1 MEQSSKALSETLK
14 NQSRLLFQILGVCLI
29 ALAVLMALSLL
40 SHAPEDP
47 PNSTRPNELAQNL
60 VGWLGAHVSYY
71 LLFGVGYG
79 AYALIVVVL
88 VWGWNRLRMSSVRSL
103 VTHSI
108 ILFSLMVIYCG
119 ATGVIFWERPTTAWK
134 LGGGLGF
141 MLSSSLLV
149 PYLGI
154 VGSYIC
160 LSTLFVV
167 LLMAATDIP
176 FNRIPEWTF
185 SKKRAEKSD
194 NNGTLT
200 EVAGVEDIDQAEN
213 SDHAEATDQK
223 KNTTEEE
230 IVADPILDE
239 WEKDELAEI
248 PRPEIA
254 ADIDEEDID
263 ELLEKHAI
271 KKETVADPIPDVAQ
285 VEEKEDELAEV
296 PKSEIAADI
305 DEEDLDEL
313 LEKHVQKKETVA
325 DPMPDVAQVE
335 QKEDE
340 LAEVEFDIA
349 DETPEPEPE
358 LVSSKPEKKKKIA
371 HKRSSTYLLPNLKL
385 LEDPPPG
392 DGKIDRETL
401 FKGAQVL
408 EQSLSNFNVE
418 GKVAQVNPGP
428 VITTYE
434 VVPPPGVKVSKIVGL
449 SDDLALVMKAQSIRI
464 QAPIPGKAAVGIE
477 VPNPEPYTVFLKEIL
492 ESRAFEQSDSKL
504 MLALGKTSSGD
515 PYCADLTKMPHLLIA
530 GATGAG
536 KSGCINALISSIL
549 FRCTPEEVRFIMIDP
564 KMLELSIYNDI
575 PHLLAPVV
583 TDPKMASGAL
593 KWAVSE
599 MENRYRTMA
608 QFTARN
614 ITDFNAKMA
623 RLRQEAP
630 TEADREEIP
639 DALPYIVVVIDE
651 LADLMM
657 TAPKDIENSLARL
670 AQMARAVGI
679 HLIIATQRP
688 SVNVITGTIK
698 ANFPTRIAFR
708 VASKVDSRTII
719 DANGGEKLLGRGDML
734 FLPPGLPEPIRL
746 HGAWIDTEE
755 TEELVAWV
763 RDQGVELDGVEFEGE
778 NSDLSVADNERD
790 ARFDEALRLVVIHQ
804 QGSASLLQRRMK
816 VGYSRAARL
825 VDELEAAGIV
835 GPSNGSSKGREVLV
849 DEDYLEELEALEV

>member
-1 MEQSSKALSETLK
+1 MEQSSKALPETQKDPLT
-14 NQSRLLFQILGVCLI
+14 LPFQILGVCLI
-29 ALAVLMALSLL
+29 ALALLMALSLL
-40 SHAPEDP
+40 SHSPEDP

-60 VGWLGAHVSYY
+60 VGWLGAHVSYH

-79 AYALIVVVL
+79 AYALIVLVF

-108 ILFSLMVIYCG
+108 ILFSLVVIYCS
-119 ATGVIFWERPTTAWK
+119 ATGVLFWERPTMAWK

-141 MLSSSLLV
+141 MLSSFLLV
-149 PYLGI
+149 PYLGT
-154 VGSYIC
+154 VGSYIS
-160 LSTLFVV
+160 LATLFVV
-167 LLMAATDIP
+167 VLMVTTDIP
-176 FNRIPEWTF
+176 FNRSPRRSF
-185 SKKRAEKSD
+185 FRKRAEKSD
-194 NNGTLT
+194 NNGTST
-200 EVAGVEDIDQAEN
+200 EVEDI
-213 SDHAEATDQK
+213 DQK

-230 IVADPILDE
+230 IITDPILDIAQVN
-239 WEKDELAEI
+239 WKKDELTAVPE
-248 PRPEIA
+248 PEIA
-254 ADIDEEDID
+254 DDIDEEDID
-263 ELLEKHAI
+263 ELLEKHTT
-271 KKETVADPIPDVAQ
+271 KKETIADPISDMAQ
-285 VEEKEDELAEV
+285 VDRKEDELAEV
-296 PKSEIAADI
+296 PKSETA
-305 DEEDLDEL
+305 EDAVN
-313 LEKHVQKKETVA
+313 KSKK
-325 DPMPDVAQVE
+325 DVARVDTE
-335 QKEDE
+335 EDE
-340 LAEVEFDIA
+340 LSEVEFEIV
-349 DETPEPEPE
+349 DETPEPEP
-358 LVSSKPEKKKKIA
+358 VPSKPKKKIVR
-371 HKRSSTYLLPNLKL
+371 KRSSTYLLPNLKL

-392 DGKIDRETL
+392 DGIIDRETL

-408 EQSLSNFNVE
+408 EQSLSNFGVQ
-418 GKVAQVNPGP
+418 GKVVQVNPGP

-434 VVPPPGVKVSKIVGL
+434 VAPPPGVKVSKIVGL
-449 SDDLALVMKAQSIRI
+449 ADDLALVMKAQSIRI

-504 MLALGKTSSGD
+504 MLGFGKTASGD
-515 PYCADLTKMPHLLIA
+515 PYCADLAKMPHLLIA

-549 FRCTPEEVRFIMIDP
+549 FRCTPEEVRFIMVDP

-583 TDPKMASGAL
+583 VDPKMASGAL

-630 TEADREEIP
+630 TEEDRAEIP

-657 TAPKDIENSLARL
+657 TAPSDIENSLARL

-734 FLPPGLPEPIRL
+734 FLPPGQPEPIRL

-755 TEELVAWV
+755 TEQLVAWV
-763 RDQGVELDGVEFEGE
+763 RDQGVELDSVEFEGE
-778 NSDLSVADNERD
+778 NSDLSVAENEHD

-835 GPSNGSSKGREVLV
+835 GPPNGSSKGREVLV
-849 DEDYLEELEALEV
+849 DENYLEELEELDV

>member
-1 MEQSSKALSETLK
+1 MEQSSKALPETQKDQLT
-14 NQSRLLFQILGVCLI
+14 LPFQILGVCLI
-29 ALAVLMALSLL
+29 ALALLMALSLL
-40 SHAPEDP
+40 SHSPEDP

-60 VGWLGAHVSYY
+60 VGWLGAHVSYH

-79 AYALIVVVL
+79 AYALIVLVF
-88 VWGWNRLRMSSVRSL
+88 VWGWNRIRMSSVRSL

-108 ILFSLMVIYCG
+108 ILLSLIVIYCS
-119 ATGVIFWERPTTAWK
+119 ATGVLFWERPTMAWK

-141 MLSSSLLV
+141 MLSSFLLV
-149 PYLGI
+149 PYLGT
-154 VGSYIC
+154 VGSYIS
-160 LSTLFVV
+160 LATLFVV
-167 LLMAATDIP
+167 VLMVTTDIP
-176 FNRIPEWTF
+176 FNRSPKRSF
-185 SKKRAEKSD
+185 FKKRAEKSD
-194 NNGTLT
+194 NNGTST
-200 EVAGVEDIDQAEN
+200 EVEDIDQ
-213 SDHAEATDQK
+213 K
-223 KNTTEEE
+223 KNITEEE
-230 IVADPILDE
+230 IITDPILDIAQVN
-239 WEKDELAEI
+239 WKKDELTAVPE
-248 PRPEIA
+248 PEIA
-254 ADIDEEDID
+254 DDIDEEDID
-263 ELLEKHAI
+263 ELLEKHTT
-271 KKETVADPIPDVAQ
+271 KKETIADPIPDMAR
-285 VEEKEDELAEV
+285 VETEEDELTEV
-296 PKSEIAADI
+296 PKSETA
-305 DEEDLDEL
+305 EDAVD
-313 LEKHVQKKETVA
+313 KSKK
-325 DPMPDVAQVE
+325 DVAPVE
-335 QKEDE
+335 TEEDE
-340 LAEVEFDIA
+340 LSEVEFEIV
-349 DETPEPEPE
+349 DETPEPEP
-358 LVSSKPEKKKKIA
+358 VPSKPKKKIVP
-371 HKRSSTYLLPNLKL
+371 KRSSTYLLPNLKL
-385 LEDPPPG
+385 LENPPPG
-392 DGKIDRETL
+392 DGIIDRKTL

-408 EQSLSNFNVE
+408 EQSLSNFGVQ
-418 GKVAQVNPGP
+418 GKVVQVNPGP

-434 VVPPPGVKVSKIVGL
+434 VAPPPGVKVSKIVGL
-449 SDDLALVMKAQSIRI
+449 ADDLALVMKAQSIRI

-504 MLALGKTSSGD
+504 MLGFGKTASGD
-515 PYCADLTKMPHLLIA
+515 PYCADLAKMPHLLIA

-549 FRCTPEEVRFIMIDP
+549 FRCTPEEVRFIMVDP

-575 PHLLAPVV
+575 PHLLSPVV
-583 TDPKMASGAL
+583 VDPKMASGAL

-614 ITDFNAKMA
+614 IIDFNAKMA

-630 TEADREEIP
+630 TEEDRDEIP

-657 TAPKDIENSLARL
+657 TAPSDIENSLARL

-734 FLPPGLPEPIRL
+734 FLPPGQPEPIRL

-755 TEELVAWV
+755 TEQLVAWV
-763 RDQGVELDGVEFEGE
+763 RDQGVELDSVEFEGE
-778 NSDLSVADNERD
+778 NSDLSVAENERD

-835 GPSNGSSKGREVLV
+835 GPPNGSSKGREVLV
-849 DEDYLEELEALEV
+849 DEDYLEELEELDV

>member
-1 MEQSSKALSETLK
+1 MEQSSKALPETEKDQLA
-14 NQSRLLFQILGVCLI
+14 LPFQILGVCLI
-29 ALAVLMALSLL
+29 AIALLMVLSLL

-60 VGWLGAHVSYY
+60 VGWLGAHVSYH
-71 LLFGVGYG
+71 LLFSVGYG
-79 AYALIVVVL
+79 AYVLIVMVFVG
-88 VWGWNRLRMSSVRSL
+88 GWNRIRMSSVRSL
-103 VTHSI
+103 VMYSV

-119 ATGVIFWERPTTAWK
+119 ATGVLFWERSTMAWK
-134 LGGGLGF
+134 LGGWLGF
-141 MLSSSLLV
+141 MLSSYFLV
-149 PYLGI
+149 PYLGT
-154 VGSYIC
+154 VGSYIS
-160 LSTLFVV
+160 LATLFVV
-167 LLMAATDIP
+167 LLMVTTDIP
-176 FNRIPEWTF
+176 LNRIPKWAF
-185 SKKRAEKSD
+185 FKKRAEKSD
-194 NNGTLT
+194 NNKTSL
-200 EVAGVEDIDQAEN
+200 EVARVEEIDQVEDINQVEDIDQ
-213 SDHAEATDQK
+213 K
-223 KNTTEEE
+223 KNIAKEE
-230 IVADPILDE
+230 IVDDLILDVAQVD
-239 WEKDELAEI
+239 WEKDKLAEVS
-248 PRPEIA
+248 RPEIA
-254 ADIDEEDID
+254 EDTDER
-263 ELLEKHAI
+263 LEKHA
-271 KKETVADPIPDVAQ
+271 KKKVPVADSILDVAQVDWKEDGLVEVPKSEAAEDADGESEKYRKEEIVDNPIPDVARG
-285 VEEKEDELAEV
+285 EREEDELFEERF
-296 PKSEIAADI
+296 PEII
-305 DEEDLDEL
+305 
-313 LEKHVQKKETVA
+313 
-325 DPMPDVAQVE
+325 
-335 QKEDE
+335 
-340 LAEVEFDIA
+340 

-358 LVSSKPEKKKKIA
+358 PVPPKQKKKIKPA
-371 HKRSSTYLLPNLKL
+371 RSSTYLLPNLKL
-385 LEDPPPG
+385 LEEPPPG
-392 DGKIDRETL
+392 DGIIDRETL
-401 FKGAQVL
+401 FNGARVL
-408 EQSLSNFNVE
+408 EQSLSSFSVQ
-418 GKVAQVNPGP
+418 GKVVQVNPGP

-434 VVPPPGVKVSKIVGL
+434 VAPPPGVKVSKIVGL
-449 SDDLALVMKAQSIRI
+449 ADDLALVMKAQSIRI

-477 VPNPEPYTVFLKEIL
+477 VPNIEPYTVFLKEIL

-504 MLALGKTSSGD
+504 MLGLGKTASGA
-515 PYCADLTKMPHLLIA
+515 PYCTDLAKMPHLLIA

-549 FRCTPEEVRFIMIDP
+549 FRCTPEEVRFIMVDP

-583 TDPKMASGAL
+583 VDPKMASGAL

-614 ITDFNAKMA
+614 ITDFNAKMV
-623 RLRQEAP
+623 RLRREAS
-630 TEADREEIP
+630 TEEDRDEIP

-657 TAPKDIENSLARL
+657 TAPSDIENSLARL

-708 VASKVDSRTII
+708 VATKVDSRTII

-734 FLPPGLPEPIRL
+734 FLPPGYPEPIRL

-755 TEELVAWV
+755 TEQLVAWI
-763 RDQGVELDGVEFEGE
+763 RDQNIELDSVEFESE
-778 NSDLSVADNERD
+778 NSDLSVANSGRD

-825 VDELEAAGIV
+825 VDQLEAAGIV

-849 DEDYLEELEALEV
+849 GEDYLEELEALDI

>member
-1 MEQSSKALSETLK
+1 MEQSSKALPETQKDQLT
-14 NQSRLLFQILGVCLI
+14 LPFQILGVCLI
-29 ALAVLMALSLL
+29 ALALLMALSLL
-40 SHAPEDP
+40 SHSPEDP

-60 VGWLGAHVSYY
+60 VGWLGAHVSYH

-79 AYALIVVVL
+79 AYALIVLVF

-108 ILFSLMVIYCG
+108 ILFSLVVIYCS
-119 ATGVIFWERPTTAWK
+119 ATGVLFWERPTMAWK

-141 MLSSSLLV
+141 MLSSFLLV
-149 PYLGI
+149 PYLGT
-154 VGSYIC
+154 VGSYIS
-160 LSTLFVV
+160 LATLFVV
-167 LLMAATDIP
+167 VLMVTTDIP
-176 FNRIPEWTF
+176 FNRSPRRSF
-185 SKKRAEKSD
+185 FRKRAEKSD
-194 NNGTLT
+194 NNGTST
-200 EVAGVEDIDQAEN
+200 EVEDI
-213 SDHAEATDQK
+213 DQK

-230 IVADPILDE
+230 IITDPILDIAQVN
-239 WEKDELAEI
+239 WKKDELTAVPE
-248 PRPEIA
+248 PEIA
-254 ADIDEEDID
+254 DDIDEEDID
-263 ELLEKHAI
+263 ELLEKHTT
-271 KKETVADPIPDVAQ
+271 KKETIADPISDMAQ
-285 VEEKEDELAEV
+285 VDRKEDELAEV
-296 PKSEIAADI
+296 PKSETA
-305 DEEDLDEL
+305 EDAVDKS
-313 LEKHVQKKETVA
+313 EK
-325 DPMPDVAQVE
+325 DVARVDTE
-335 QKEDE
+335 EDE
-340 LAEVEFDIA
+340 LSEVEFEIV

-358 LVSSKPEKKKKIA
+358 PVPSKPKKKIVR
-371 HKRSSTYLLPNLKL
+371 KRSSTYLLPNLKL

-392 DGKIDRETL
+392 DGIIDRETL

-408 EQSLSNFNVE
+408 EQSLSNFGVQ
-418 GKVAQVNPGP
+418 GKVVQVNPGP

-434 VVPPPGVKVSKIVGL
+434 VAPPPGVKVSKIVGL
-449 SDDLALVMKAQSIRI
+449 ADDLALVMKAQSIRI

-504 MLALGKTSSGD
+504 MLGFGKTASGD
-515 PYCADLTKMPHLLIA
+515 PYCADLAKMPHLLIA

-549 FRCTPEEVRFIMIDP
+549 FRCTPEEVRFIMVDP

-583 TDPKMASGAL
+583 VDPKMASGAL

-630 TEADREEIP
+630 TEEDRDEIP

-657 TAPKDIENSLARL
+657 TAPSDIENSLARL

-734 FLPPGLPEPIRL
+734 FLPPGQPEPIRL

-755 TEELVAWV
+755 TEQLVAWV
-763 RDQGVELDGVEFEGE
+763 RDQGVELDSVEFEGE
-778 NSDLSVADNERD
+778 NSDLSVAENERD

-835 GPSNGSSKGREVLV
+835 GPPNGSSKGREVLV
-849 DEDYLEELEALEV
+849 DENYLEELEELDV

>member
-1 MEQSSKALSETLK
+1 MEQSSKALSETPKDQL
-14 NQSRLLFQILGVCLI
+14 RLPFQILGICLI
-29 ALAVLMALSLL
+29 ALALLMALSLL

-60 VGWLGAHVSYY
+60 VGWLGAHVSYH
-71 LLFGVGYG
+71 LLFSVGYG
-79 AYALIVVVL
+79 AYALIVLVV
-88 VWGWNRLRMSSVRSL
+88 VWGWNRLRVSSVRSL
-103 VTHSI
+103 VIHSI
-108 ILFSLMVIYCG
+108 ILFSIMVIYCG
-119 ATGVIFWERPTTAWK
+119 ATGVLFWDRPTMAWK

-154 VGSYIC
+154 VGSYIS
-160 LSTLFVV
+160 LATLFIV
-167 LLMAATDIP
+167 LLMVATDIP

-185 SKKRAEKSD
+185 LKKRAVKSD
-194 NNGTLT
+194 NNGTST
-200 EVAGVEDIDQAEN
+200 EAARVED
-213 SDHAEATDQK
+213 TDQK
-223 KNTTEEE
+223 KNTNEEE
-230 IVADPILDE
+230 IVDDPILDD
-239 WEKDELAEI
+239 WKKAELTEAPES
-248 PRPEIA
+248 EIA
-254 ADIDEEDID
+254 EDIYEEDID
-263 ELLEKHAI
+263 ALLEKRGPD
-271 KKETVADPIPDVAQ
+271 KKPVSDPIPDVARSDR
-285 VEEKEDELAEV
+285 EDEL
-296 PKSEIAADI
+296 P
-305 DEEDLDEL
+305 
-313 LEKHVQKKETVA
+313 
-325 DPMPDVAQVE
+325 
-335 QKEDE
+335 
-340 LAEVEFDIA
+340 EVEFEIVDKPS
-349 DETPEPEPE
+349 EPEPEP
-358 LVSSKPEKKKKIA
+358 VPSKPKKKKKIVR
-371 HKRSSTYLLPNLKL
+371 KRSSTYLLPNLKL
-385 LEDPPPG
+385 LEAPPPG
-392 DGKIDRETL
+392 DGIIDRETL
-401 FKGAQVL
+401 FKGAQAL
-408 EQSLSNFNVE
+408 EQSLSNFGVQ
-418 GKVAQVNPGP
+418 GKVVQVNPGP

-434 VVPPPGVKVSKIVGL
+434 VAPPPGVKVSKIVGL
-449 SDDLALVMKAQSIRI
+449 ADDLALVMKAQSIRI

-492 ESRAFEQSDSKL
+492 ESRIFEQSDSKL
-504 MLALGKTSSGD
+504 MLGLGKTATGES
-515 PYCADLTKMPHLLIA
+515 YCADLAKMPHLLIA
-530 GATGAG
+530 GATGSG

-549 FRCTPEEVRFIMIDP
+549 FRCTPEEVRFIMVDP

-583 TDPKMASGAL
+583 VDPKMASDAL
-593 KWAVSE
+593 KWVVSE

-614 ITDFNAKMA
+614 ITDFNAKMV

-630 TEADREEIP
+630 TEEDRDEIP

-657 TAPKDIENSLARL
+657 TAPSDIENSLARL

-734 FLPPGLPEPIRL
+734 FLPPGQPEPIRL

-755 TEELVAWV
+755 TEQLVAWV
-763 RDQGVELDGVEFEGE
+763 SDQDVELDRVEFEGE
-778 NSDLSVADNERD
+778 NSDLSVVDNERD

-835 GPSNGSSKGREVLV
+835 GPPNGSSKGREVLV
-849 DEDYLEELEALEV
+849 DENYLEELEELDV

>member
-1 MEQSSKALSETLK
+1 MEQSSKALPETQKDQLT
-14 NQSRLLFQILGVCLI
+14 LPFQILGVCLI
-29 ALAVLMALSLL
+29 ALALLMALSLL
-40 SHAPEDP
+40 SHSPEDP

-60 VGWLGAHVSYY
+60 VGWLGAHVSYH

-79 AYALIVVVL
+79 AYALIVLVF

-108 ILFSLMVIYCG
+108 ILFSLVVIYCS
-119 ATGVIFWERPTTAWK
+119 ATGVLFWERPTMAWK

-141 MLSSSLLV
+141 MLSSFLLV
-149 PYLGI
+149 PYLGT
-154 VGSYIC
+154 VGSYIS
-160 LSTLFVV
+160 LATLFVV
-167 LLMAATDIP
+167 VLMVTTDIP
-176 FNRIPEWTF
+176 FNRSPRRSF
-185 SKKRAEKSD
+185 FRKRAEKSD
-194 NNGTLT
+194 NNGTST
-200 EVAGVEDIDQAEN
+200 EVEDI
-213 SDHAEATDQK
+213 DQK

-230 IVADPILDE
+230 IITDPILDIAQVN
-239 WEKDELAEI
+239 WKKDELTAVPE
-248 PRPEIA
+248 PEIA
-254 ADIDEEDID
+254 DDIDEEDID
-263 ELLEKHAI
+263 ELLEKHTT
-271 KKETVADPIPDVAQ
+271 KKEPIADPIPDMAQ
-285 VEEKEDELAEV
+285 VDWKEDQLAEV
-296 PKSEIAADI
+296 PKSETA
-305 DEEDLDEL
+305 EDAVDKS
-313 LEKHVQKKETVA
+313 EKDVSRVET
-325 DPMPDVAQVE
+325 E
-335 QKEDE
+335 EDE
-340 LAEVEFDIA
+340 LSEVEFEIVDK
-349 DETPEPEPE
+349 TPEPEPE
-358 LVSSKPEKKKKIA
+358 PVPSKPKKKIVR
-371 HKRSSTYLLPNLKL
+371 KRSSTYLLPNLKL

-392 DGKIDRETL
+392 DGIIDRETL

-408 EQSLSNFNVE
+408 EQSLSNFGVQ
-418 GKVAQVNPGP
+418 GKVVQVNPGP

-434 VVPPPGVKVSKIVGL
+434 VAPPPGVKVSKIVGL
-449 SDDLALVMKAQSIRI
+449 ADDLALVMKAQSIRI

-504 MLALGKTSSGD
+504 MLGFGKTASGD
-515 PYCADLTKMPHLLIA
+515 PYCADLAKMPHLLIA

-549 FRCTPEEVRFIMIDP
+549 FRCTPEEVRFIMVDP

-583 TDPKMASGAL
+583 VDPKMASGAL

-630 TEADREEIP
+630 TEEDRGEIP

-657 TAPKDIENSLARL
+657 TAPSDIENSLARL

-734 FLPPGLPEPIRL
+734 FLPPGQPEPIRL

-755 TEELVAWV
+755 TEQLVAWV
-763 RDQGVELDGVEFEGE
+763 RDQGVELDSVEFEGE
-778 NSDLSVADNERD
+778 NSDLSVAENERD

-835 GPSNGSSKGREVLV
+835 GPPNGSSKGREVLV
-849 DEDYLEELEALEV
+849 DENYLEELEELDV

>member
-1 MEQSSKALSETLK
+1 MEQSSKALPETPK
-14 NQSRLLFQILGVCLI
+14 DQPRLPFQILGICLI
-29 ALAVLMALSLL
+29 ALALLMALSLL

-60 VGWLGAHVSYY
+60 VGWLGAHVSYH
-71 LLFGVGYG
+71 LLFSVGYG
-79 AYALIVVVL
+79 AYALIVLVL
-88 VWGWNRLRMSSVRSL
+88 VWGWNRLRMSSVKSF
-103 VTHSI
+103 VMHSA

-119 ATGVIFWERPTTAWK
+119 ATGVLFWERPTMAWK
-134 LGGGLGF
+134 LGGGLGY

-154 VGSYIC
+154 VGSYIS
-160 LSTLFVV
+160 LATLFVV
-167 LLMAATDIP
+167 LLMVATDIP
-176 FNRIPEWTF
+176 FNRISEWTF
-185 SKKRAEKSD
+185 FKKRAEKSD
-194 NNGTLT
+194 NNGTST
-200 EVAGVEDIDQAEN
+200 EVTRDKDIDQVEDIDQIED
-213 SDHAEATDQK
+213 SDQK

-230 IVADPILDE
+230 IVDESILDD
-239 WEKDELAEI
+239 WKKDELVEI
-248 PRPEIA
+248 PKPVIA
-254 ADIDEEDID
+254 DDKEEKDIDER
-263 ELLEKHAI
+263 LEKPTI
-271 KKETVADPIPDVAQ
+271 ADPIPDIAR
-285 VEEKEDELAEV
+285 VERE
-296 PKSEIAADI
+296 
-305 DEEDLDEL
+305 
-313 LEKHVQKKETVA
+313 
-325 DPMPDVAQVE
+325 
-335 QKEDE
+335 EDE
-340 LAEVEFDIA
+340 LAEVEFEIA
-349 DETPEPEPE
+349 DETPEPEP
-358 LVSSKPEKKKKIA
+358 VPSKPKKKKKIKR
-371 HKRSSTYLLPNLKL
+371 KRSSTYVLPDLKL

-392 DGKIDRETL
+392 DGIIDRETL

-408 EQSLSNFNVE
+408 EQSLSNFGVQ
-418 GKVAQVNPGP
+418 GKVVQVNPGP

-434 VVPPPGVKVSKIVGL
+434 VAPPPGVKVSKIVGL
-449 SDDLALVMKAQSIRI
+449 ADDLALVMKAQSIRI

-492 ESRAFEQSDSKL
+492 ESHAFEQSDSKL
-504 MLALGKTSSGD
+504 MLGLGKTSSGD
-515 PYCADLTKMPHLLIA
+515 PYCADLAKMPHLLIA

-549 FRCTPEEVRFIMIDP
+549 FRCSPEEVRFIMVDP

-583 TDPKMASGAL
+583 VDPKMASGAL

-614 ITDFNAKMA
+614 ITDFNAKMV

-630 TEADREEIP
+630 TEEDREEIP

-657 TAPKDIENSLARL
+657 TAPGDIENSLARL

-763 RDQGVELDGVEFEGE
+763 RDQGIELDGVEFEGE

-835 GPSNGSSKGREVLV
+835 GPPNGSSKGREVLV
-849 DEDYLEELEALEV
+849 DEDYLEEIEALEV

>member
-1 MEQSSKALSETLK
+1 MEQSSKALPETQK
-14 NQSRLLFQILGVCLI
+14 DRLALPFQISGVCLI
-29 ALAVLMALSLL
+29 AIALLMALSLL
-40 SHAPEDP
+40 SHSPEDP

-60 VGWLGAHVSYY
+60 VGWLGAHVSYH
-71 LLFGVGYG
+71 LLFSVGYG
-79 AYALIVVVL
+79 AYALIVLVV
-88 VWGWNRLRMSSVRSL
+88 VWGWNHLRMSSIRSL
-103 VTHSI
+103 VMYSV

-119 ATGVIFWERPTTAWK
+119 ATGVLFWERPTMAWK
-134 LGGGLGF
+134 LGGWLGYI
-141 MLSSSLLV
+141 LSSSLLV

-154 VGSYIC
+154 VGSYIS
-160 LSTLFVV
+160 LATLFVV
-167 LLMAATDIP
+167 VLMVATDIP

-185 SKKRAEKSD
+185 FKKR
-194 NNGTLT
+194 
-200 EVAGVEDIDQAEN
+200 I
-213 SDHAEATDQK
+213 DQK
-223 KNTTEEE
+223 KNITEEE
-230 IVADPILDE
+230 TVDAPILDD
-239 WEKDELAEI
+239 WKKDELAEA
-248 PRPEIA
+248 PKPDIA
-254 ADIDEEDID
+254 EDID
-263 ELLEKHAI
+263 ELLEKHT
-271 KKETVADPIPDVAQ
+271 KETVADPISDMAQ
-285 VEEKEDELAEV
+285 VDSEENQLVEV
-296 PKSEIAADI
+296 PKSEIAD
-305 DEEDLDEL
+305 DDSENH
-313 LEKHVQKKETVA
+313 KKKEAVGDA
-325 DPMPDVAQVE
+325 PIPDVARVE
-335 QKEDE
+335 RKETE
-340 LAEVEFDIA
+340 LSEIEFEIVDK
-349 DETPEPEPE
+349 TPEPEP
-358 LVSSKPEKKKKIA
+358 VPSKPKKKIVR
-371 HKRSSTYLLPNLKL
+371 KRSSTYLLPNLKL

-392 DGKIDRETL
+392 DGIIDRETL
-401 FKGAQVL
+401 FKGAQAL
-408 EQSLSNFNVE
+408 EQSLSNFGVQ
-418 GKVAQVNPGP
+418 GKVVQVNPGP

-434 VVPPPGVKVSKIVGL
+434 VAPPPGVKVSKIVGL
-449 SDDLALVMKAQSIRI
+449 ADDLALVMKAQSIRI

-504 MLALGKTSSGD
+504 MLGFGKTASGD
-515 PYCADLTKMPHLLIA
+515 PYCADLAKMPHLLIA

-549 FRCTPEEVRFIMIDP
+549 FRCTPEEVRFIMVDP

-583 TDPKMASGAL
+583 VDPKMASGAL

-630 TEADREEIP
+630 TEEDRDEIP

-657 TAPKDIENSLARL
+657 TAPGDIESSLARL

-734 FLPPGLPEPIRL
+734 FLPPGQPEPIRL

-755 TEELVAWV
+755 TEQLVAWV
-763 RDQGVELDGVEFEGE
+763 RDQDVELDGVEFEGE

-835 GPSNGSSKGREVLV
+835 GPPNGSSKGREVLV
-849 DEDYLEELEALEV
+849 DEDYLEELEELDV

>member
-1 MEQSSKALSETLK
+1 MEQSSKALPETQKDQLA
-14 NQSRLLFQILGVCLI
+14 LPFQILGVCLI
-29 ALAVLMALSLL
+29 AIALLMALSLL
-40 SHAPEDP
+40 SHSPEDP

-60 VGWLGAHVSYY
+60 VGWLGAHVSYH
-71 LLFGVGYG
+71 LLFSVGYG
-79 AYALIVVVL
+79 AYALIVLVV
-88 VWGWNRLRMSSVRSL
+88 VWGWNHLRMSSVRSL
-103 VTHSI
+103 VMYSV

-119 ATGVIFWERPTTAWK
+119 ATGVLFWERPTMAWK
-134 LGGGLGF
+134 LGGWLGF

-149 PYLGI
+149 PYLGT
-154 VGSYIC
+154 VGSYIS
-160 LSTLFVV
+160 LATLFVV
-167 LLMAATDIP
+167 LLMVATDIP

-185 SKKRAEKSD
+185 LKKRAEKSE
-194 NNGTLT
+194 NNGTST
-200 EVAGVEDIDQAEN
+200 EVAGVGTSDQVEDNDQIG
-213 SDHAEATDQK
+213 DIDQK
-223 KNTTEEE
+223 KNTTKEE
-230 IVADPILDE
+230 IIDDSILDD
-239 WEKDELAEI
+239 WKKDELAEA
-248 PRPEIA
+248 PKP
-254 ADIDEEDID
+254 DISEDID
-263 ELLEKHAI
+263 ELLEKHT
-271 KKETVADPIPDVAQ
+271 KKTVADPIPDVAR
-285 VEEKEDELAEV
+285 VER
-296 PKSEIAADI
+296 
-305 DEEDLDEL
+305 
-313 LEKHVQKKETVA
+313 KET
-325 DPMPDVAQVE
+325 
-335 QKEDE
+335 E
-340 LAEVEFDIA
+340 LSEVEFEIV

-358 LVSSKPEKKKKIA
+358 PVPSKPKKKKKIVP
-371 HKRSSTYLLPNLKL
+371 KRSSTYLLPNLKL

-392 DGKIDRETL
+392 DGIIDRKTL
-401 FKGAQVL
+401 FKGAQAL
-408 EQSLSNFNVE
+408 EQSLSNFGVQ
-418 GKVAQVNPGP
+418 GKVVQVNPGP

-434 VVPPPGVKVSKIVGL
+434 VAPPPGVKVSKIVGL
-449 SDDLALVMKAQSIRI
+449 ADDLALVMKAQSIRI

-504 MLALGKTSSGD
+504 MLGLGKTSSGD

-549 FRCTPEEVRFIMIDP
+549 FRCTPEEVRFIMVDP

-583 TDPKMASGAL
+583 VDPKMASGAL

-630 TEADREEIP
+630 TEEDRDEIP

-657 TAPKDIENSLARL
+657 TAPSDIESSLARL

-734 FLPPGLPEPIRL
+734 FLPPGQPEPIRL

-755 TEELVAWV
+755 TEQLVAWV
-763 RDQGVELDGVEFEGE
+763 RDQGVELDSVEFEGE

-835 GPSNGSSKGREVLV
+835 GPPNGSSKGREVLV
-849 DEDYLEELEALEV
+849 DEDYLEELEELDV

>member
-1 MEQSSKALSETLK
+1 MEQSSKALPETQKDPLT
-14 NQSRLLFQILGVCLI
+14 LPFQILGVCLI
-29 ALAVLMALSLL
+29 ALALLMALSLL
-40 SHAPEDP
+40 SHSPEDP

-60 VGWLGAHVSYY
+60 VGWLGAHVSYH

-79 AYALIVVVL
+79 AYALIVLVF

-108 ILFSLMVIYCG
+108 ILFSLVVIYCS
-119 ATGVIFWERPTTAWK
+119 ATGVLFWERPTMAWK

-141 MLSSSLLV
+141 MLSSFLLV
-149 PYLGI
+149 PYLGT
-154 VGSYIC
+154 VGSYIS
-160 LSTLFVV
+160 LATLFVV
-167 LLMAATDIP
+167 VLMVTTDIP
-176 FNRIPEWTF
+176 FNRSPKRSF
-185 SKKRAEKSD
+185 FRKRAEKSD
-194 NNGTLT
+194 NNGILT
-200 EVAGVEDIDQAEN
+200 EVEDI
-213 SDHAEATDQK
+213 DQK

-230 IVADPILDE
+230 IITDPILDIAQVN
-239 WEKDELAEI
+239 WKKGELTAVPE
-248 PRPEIA
+248 PEIA
-254 ADIDEEDID
+254 DDIDEEDID
-263 ELLEKHAI
+263 ELLEKHTT
-271 KKETVADPIPDVAQ
+271 KKETIADPISDMAQ
-285 VEEKEDELAEV
+285 VDRKEDELAEV
-296 PKSEIAADI
+296 PKSETA
-305 DEEDLDEL
+305 EDAVDKS
-313 LEKHVQKKETVA
+313 EK
-325 DPMPDVAQVE
+325 DVARVDTE
-335 QKEDE
+335 EDE
-340 LAEVEFDIA
+340 LSEVEFEIV

-358 LVSSKPEKKKKIA
+358 PVPSKPKKKIVR
-371 HKRSSTYLLPNLKL
+371 KRSSTYLLPNLKL

-392 DGKIDRETL
+392 DGIIDRETL

-408 EQSLSNFNVE
+408 EQSLSNFGVQ
-418 GKVAQVNPGP
+418 GKVVQVNPGP

-434 VVPPPGVKVSKIVGL
+434 VAPPPGVKVSKIVGL
-449 SDDLALVMKAQSIRI
+449 ADDLALVMKAQSIRI

-504 MLALGKTSSGD
+504 MLGFGKTASGD
-515 PYCADLTKMPHLLIA
+515 PYCADLAKMPHLLIA

-549 FRCTPEEVRFIMIDP
+549 FRCTPEEVRFIMVDP

-583 TDPKMASGAL
+583 VDPKMASGAL

-630 TEADREEIP
+630 TEEDRDEIP

-657 TAPKDIENSLARL
+657 TAPSDIENSLARL

-734 FLPPGLPEPIRL
+734 FLPPGQPEPIRL

-755 TEELVAWV
+755 TEQLVAWV
-763 RDQGVELDGVEFEGE
+763 RDQGVELDSVEFEGE
-778 NSDLSVADNERD
+778 NSDLSVVENERD

-835 GPSNGSSKGREVLV
+835 GPPNGSSKGREVLV
-849 DEDYLEELEALEV
+849 DENYLEELEELNV

>member
-1 MEQSSKALSETLK
+1 MEQSSEALPETQKDQLT
-14 NQSRLLFQILGVCLI
+14 LPFQILGVCLI
-29 ALAVLMALSLL
+29 ALAILMALSLL
-40 SHAPEDP
+40 SHSPEDP

-60 VGWLGAHVSYY
+60 VGWLGAHISYH
-71 LLFGVGYG
+71 LLFSVGYG
-79 AYALIVVVL
+79 AYALIVLVV
-88 VWGWNRLRMSSVRSL
+88 VWGWNRLRMSSVRSFMM
-103 VTHSI
+103 HSI

-119 ATGVIFWERPTTAWK
+119 ATGVLFWGRPTMAWK

-149 PYLGI
+149 PYLGTI
-154 VGSYIC
+154 GSYIC
-160 LSTLFVV
+160 LATLFVV
-167 LLMAATDIP
+167 LLMVATDIP

-185 SKKRAEKSD
+185 LKKRAKKSD
-194 NNGTLT
+194 NNGAST
-200 EVAGVEDIDQAEN
+200 EVARVEDIDQIE
-213 SDHAEATDQK
+213 DIDQK
-223 KNTTEEE
+223 KNITEEE
-230 IVADPILDE
+230 IVADSILDVAQVD
-239 WEKDELAEI
+239 WEKGELAEVPGSEI
-248 PRPEIA
+248 PD
-254 ADIDEEDID
+254 DIDEEDID
-263 ELLEKHAI
+263 ELLEKHAR
-271 KKETVADPIPDVAQ
+271 KKETIADPIPDVAR
-285 VEEKEDELAEV
+285 VEPEEDELY
-296 PKSEIAADI
+296 
-305 DEEDLDEL
+305 
-313 LEKHVQKKETVA
+313 
-325 DPMPDVAQVE
+325 
-335 QKEDE
+335 
-340 LAEVEFDIA
+340 EVEFEIV

-358 LVSSKPEKKKKIA
+358 PVPSKPKKKIKR
-371 HKRSSTYLLPNLKL
+371 KRSSTYLLPNLKL

-392 DGKIDRETL
+392 DGVIHRETL

-408 EQSLSNFNVE
+408 EQSLSNFSVE
-418 GKVAQVNPGP
+418 GKVVQVNPGP

-434 VVPPPGVKVSKIVGL
+434 VAPPPGVKVSKIVGL
-449 SDDLALVMKAQSIRI
+449 ADDLALVMKAQSIRI

-477 VPNPEPYTVFLKEIL
+477 VPNLEPYTVYLKEIL
-492 ESRAFEQSDSKL
+492 ESRTFDQSDSKL
-504 MLALGKTSSGD
+504 MLALGKTASGD
-515 PYCADLTKMPHLLIA
+515 PYCADLAKMPHLLIA

-549 FRCTPEEVRFIMIDP
+549 FRCTPEEVRFIMVDP

-583 TDPKMASGAL
+583 VDPKMASGAL

-614 ITDFNAKMA
+614 IIDFNVKMA
-623 RLRQEAP
+623 RLRREAP
-630 TEADREEIP
+630 TEEDRDEIP

-651 LADLMM
+651 LADLML
-657 TAPKDIENSLARL
+657 TAPSDIENSLARL

-708 VASKVDSRTII
+708 VATKVDSRTII

-734 FLPPGLPEPIRL
+734 FLPPGQPEPIRL

-755 TEELVAWV
+755 TEQLVAWV
-763 RDQGVELDGVEFEGE
+763 RDQGVEFEGVEFEGE
-778 NSDLSVADNERD
+778 NSDLPVVDNARD
-790 ARFDEALRLVVIHQ
+790 ARFDEALRWVVIHQ

-835 GPSNGSSKGREVLV
+835 GPPNGSSKGREVLV
-849 DEDYLEELEALEV
+849 GEDYLEELEELDV

>member
-1 MEQSSKALSETLK
+1 MEQSSKALPETPEDQL
-14 NQSRLLFQILGVCLI
+14 RLPFQILGICLI
-29 ALAVLMALSLL
+29 ALALLIALSLL
-40 SHAPEDP
+40 SHSPEDP

-60 VGWLGAHVSYY
+60 VGWLGAHVSYH
-71 LLFGVGYG
+71 LLFSVGYG
-79 AYALIVVVL
+79 AYALIVLVL
-88 VWGWNRLRMSSVRSL
+88 VWGWNRLRMSSVRTF
-103 VTHSI
+103 VMHSI

-119 ATGVIFWERPTTAWK
+119 ATGVLFWERPTMAWK

-154 VGSYIC
+154 VGSYIS
-160 LSTLFVV
+160 LATLFVV
-167 LLMAATDIP
+167 LLMVATDIP

-185 SKKRAEKSD
+185 WKKRAEESD
-194 NNGTLT
+194 NNGTPI
-200 EVAGVEDIDQAEN
+200 EVARDENTEQIEDIE
-213 SDHAEATDQK
+213 QK
-223 KNTTEEE
+223 KNITEEE
-230 IVADPILDE
+230 IVDDPILDD
-239 WEKDELAEI
+239 WKKDELPGESKLD
-248 PRPEIA
+248 IA
-254 ADIDEEDID
+254 ADID
-263 ELLEKHAI
+263 ELLEKHT
-271 KKETVADPIPDVAQ
+271 KETVADPIPDMARD
-285 VEEKEDELAEV
+285 EREKDEL
-296 PKSEIAADI
+296 P
-305 DEEDLDEL
+305 
-313 LEKHVQKKETVA
+313 
-325 DPMPDVAQVE
+325 
-335 QKEDE
+335 
-340 LAEVEFDIA
+340 EVEFEIV

-358 LVSSKPEKKKKIA
+358 PVPSKPKKKKKI
-371 HKRSSTYLLPNLKL
+371 KRKKSSTYLLPNLKL
-385 LEDPPPG
+385 LEAPPPG
-392 DGKIDRETL
+392 DGIIDRETL

-408 EQSLSNFNVE
+408 EQSLSNFGVQ
-418 GKVAQVNPGP
+418 GKVVQVNPGP

-449 SDDLALVMKAQSIRI
+449 ADDLALVMKAQSIRI

-477 VPNPEPYTVFLKEIL
+477 VPNPEPSTVFLKEIL

-504 MLALGKTSSGD
+504 MLGLGKTASGD
-515 PYCADLTKMPHLLIA
+515 PYCTDLAKMPHLLIA

-549 FRCTPEEVRFIMIDP
+549 FRCTPEEVRFIMVDP

-583 TDPKMASGAL
+583 VDPKMASGAL

-630 TEADREEIP
+630 TEKDREEIP
-639 DALPYIVVVIDE
+639 DALHYIVVVIDE

-657 TAPKDIENSLARL
+657 TAAGDIENSLARL

-734 FLPPGLPEPIRL
+734 FLPPGQPEPIRL

-755 TEELVAWV
+755 TEQLVAWV
-763 RDQGVELDGVEFEGE
+763 SDQDVELDRVEFEGE
-778 NSDLSVADNERD
+778 NSDLSVVDNERD

-849 DEDYLEELEALEV
+849 DEDYLEELEELDV

>member
-1 MEQSSKALSETLK
+1 MEQSSKALPETQK
-14 NQSRLLFQILGVCLI
+14 DRLALPFQILGVCLI
-29 ALAVLMALSLL
+29 AIALLMALSLL
-40 SHAPEDP
+40 SHSPEDP

-60 VGWLGAHVSYY
+60 VGWLGAHVSYH
-71 LLFGVGYG
+71 LLFSVGYG
-79 AYALIVVVL
+79 AYALIVLAVVC
-88 VWGWNRLRMSSVRSL
+88 GWNHLRMSSVRSL
-103 VTHSI
+103 VMYSV

-119 ATGVIFWERPTTAWK
+119 ATGVLFWERPTMAWK
-134 LGGGLGF
+134 LGGWLGF

-149 PYLGI
+149 PYLGT
-154 VGSYIC
+154 VGSYIS
-160 LSTLFVV
+160 LITLFVV
-167 LLMAATDIP
+167 LLMVATDIP

-185 SKKRAEKSD
+185 FKKREEKSD
-194 NNGTLT
+194 NNGIPP
-200 EVAGVEDIDQAEN
+200 EVVQVED
-213 SDHAEATDQK
+213 TDQK
-223 KNTTEEE
+223 KNIIEEE
-230 IVADPILDE
+230 IVADPILNNG
-239 WEKDELAEI
+239 EKDELAEV
-248 PRPEIA
+248 PNPEMA
-254 ADIDEEDID
+254 DDIDEENID
-263 ELLEKHAI
+263 ELLEKHT
-271 KKETVADPIPDVAQ
+271 KETVADPVPDVDQVDSEENQLVEAPTSEIADDDSENQEKKEAVGTDPIPDVAR
-285 VEEKEDELAEV
+285 VEREETEL
-296 PKSEIAADI
+296 SEI
-305 DEEDLDEL
+305 
-313 LEKHVQKKETVA
+313 
-325 DPMPDVAQVE
+325 
-335 QKEDE
+335 
-340 LAEVEFDIA
+340 EFEIVDK
-349 DETPEPEPE
+349 TPEPEPE
-358 LVSSKPEKKKKIA
+358 PVPSKPKKKIVR
-371 HKRSSTYLLPNLKL
+371 KPSSTYLLPNLKL

-392 DGKIDRETL
+392 DGIIDRETL
-401 FKGAQVL
+401 FKGAQAL
-408 EQSLSNFNVE
+408 EQSLSNFGVQ
-418 GKVAQVNPGP
+418 GKVVQVNPGP

-434 VVPPPGVKVSKIVGL
+434 VAPPPGVKVSKIVGL
-449 SDDLALVMKAQSIRI
+449 ADDLALVMKAQSIRI

-504 MLALGKTSSGD
+504 MLGFGKTASGD
-515 PYCADLTKMPHLLIA
+515 PYCADLAKMPHLLIA

-549 FRCTPEEVRFIMIDP
+549 FRCTPEEVRFIMVDP

-583 TDPKMASGAL
+583 VDPKMASGAL

-630 TEADREEIP
+630 TEKDRDEIP

-657 TAPKDIENSLARL
+657 TAPSDIESSLARL

-734 FLPPGLPEPIRL
+734 FLPPGQPEPIRL

-755 TEELVAWV
+755 TEQLVAWV
-763 RDQGVELDGVEFEGE
+763 RDQGVELDSVEFEGE
-778 NSDLSVADNERD
+778 NSDLSVVDNERD

-835 GPSNGSSKGREVLV
+835 GPPNGSSKGREVLV
-849 DEDYLEELEALEV
+849 DEDYLEELEELDV

>member
-1 MEQSSKALSETLK
+1 MEQSSKALPETQKDHL
-14 NQSRLLFQILGVCLI
+14 SLPFQILGVCLI
-29 ALAVLMALSLL
+29 AIALLMALSLL
-40 SHAPEDP
+40 SHSPEDP

-60 VGWLGAHVSYY
+60 VGWLGAHVSYH
-71 LLFGVGYG
+71 LLFSVGYG
-79 AYALIVVVL
+79 AYALIVLVV
-88 VWGWNRLRMSSVRSL
+88 VWGWNHLRMSSVRSL
-103 VTHSI
+103 VMYSV

-119 ATGVIFWERPTTAWK
+119 ATGVLFWERPTMAWK
-134 LGGGLGF
+134 LGGWLGF

-149 PYLGI
+149 PYLGT
-154 VGSYIC
+154 VGSYIS
-160 LSTLFVV
+160 LATLFVV
-167 LLMAATDIP
+167 LLMVATDIP

-185 SKKRAEKSD
+185 LKKRADKSK
-194 NNGTLT
+194 NNGTST
-200 EVAGVEDIDQAEN
+200 EVAGVGTSDQVEDNDQIG
-213 SDHAEATDQK
+213 DIDQK
-223 KNTTEEE
+223 KNTTKEE
-230 IVADPILDE
+230 IVDDPILDDRK
-239 WEKDELAEI
+239 KDELVEVLK
-248 PRPEIA
+248 PEIF
-254 ADIDEEDID
+254 EDID
-263 ELLEKHAI
+263 ELLEKKHAT
-271 KKETVADPIPDVAQ
+271 KKETVVDPIPDVAQ
-285 VEEKEDELAEV
+285 VDWEKDELVEIS
-296 PKSEIAADI
+296 KSEIAKDAD
-305 DEEDLDEL
+305 DESED
-313 LEKHVQKKETVA
+313 EKKKEAVVD
-325 DPMPDVAQVE
+325 DPIPDVARIE
-335 QKEDE
+335 REEDE
-340 LAEVEFDIA
+340 LPGAKFEIV
-349 DETPEPEPE
+349 DETPEPEP
-358 LVSSKPEKKKKIA
+358 VPAKPKKKKKKKIVP
-371 HKRSSTYLLPNLKL
+371 KRSSTYLLPNLKL

-392 DGKIDRETL
+392 DGIIDRETL
-401 FKGAQVL
+401 FKGAQAL
-408 EQSLSNFNVE
+408 EQSLSNFGVQ
-418 GKVAQVNPGP
+418 GKVVQVNPGP

-434 VVPPPGVKVSKIVGL
+434 VAPPPGVKVSKIVGL
-449 SDDLALVMKAQSIRI
+449 ADDLALVMKAQSIRI

-504 MLALGKTSSGD
+504 MLGFGKTASGD
-515 PYCADLTKMPHLLIA
+515 PYCADLAKMPHLLIA

-549 FRCTPEEVRFIMIDP
+549 FRCTPEEVRFIMVDP

-583 TDPKMASGAL
+583 VDPKMASGAL

-630 TEADREEIP
+630 TEEDRDEIP

-657 TAPKDIENSLARL
+657 TAPSDIESSLARL

-734 FLPPGLPEPIRL
+734 FLPPGQPEPIRL

-755 TEELVAWV
+755 TEQLVAWV
-763 RDQGVELDGVEFEGE
+763 RDQGVELDSVEFEGE
-778 NSDLSVADNERD
+778 NSDLSVVDNERD

-835 GPSNGSSKGREVLV
+835 GPPNGSSKGREVLV
-849 DEDYLEELEALEV
+849 DEDYLEELEELDV

>member
-1 MEQSSKALSETLK
+1 MEQSSKALPETQKDQLA
-14 NQSRLLFQILGVCLI
+14 LPFQILGVCLI
-29 ALAVLMALSLL
+29 AIALLMALSLL
-40 SHAPEDP
+40 SHSPEDP

-60 VGWLGAHVSYY
+60 VGWLGAHVSYH
-71 LLFGVGYG
+71 LLFSVGYG
-79 AYALIVVVL
+79 AYALIVLVV
-88 VWGWNRLRMSSVRSL
+88 VWGWNHLRMSSVRSL
-103 VTHSI
+103 VMYSV

-119 ATGVIFWERPTTAWK
+119 ATGVLFWERPTMAWK
-134 LGGGLGF
+134 LGGWLGF

-154 VGSYIC
+154 VGSYIS
-160 LSTLFVV
+160 LATLFVV
-167 LLMAATDIP
+167 LLMVATDIP

-185 SKKRAEKSD
+185 LKKRADKSD
-194 NNGTLT
+194 NNGTSP
-200 EVAGVEDIDQAEN
+200 EVVRVED
-213 SDHAEATDQK
+213 TDQK
-223 KNTTEEE
+223 KNIIKEE
-230 IVADPILDE
+230 IIADPILNG
-239 WEKDELAEI
+239 WKKDELAEA
-248 PRPEIA
+248 PKP
-254 ADIDEEDID
+254 DISEDID
-263 ELLEKHAI
+263 ELLEKHTKKTVADPI
-271 KKETVADPIPDVAQ
+271 PDMAQVDSEENQLAEMPKSEIADDESEKKEDTVADPIPDVAR
-285 VEEKEDELAEV
+285 VEREEDEL
-296 PKSEIAADI
+296 P
-305 DEEDLDEL
+305 
-313 LEKHVQKKETVA
+313 
-325 DPMPDVAQVE
+325 
-335 QKEDE
+335 
-340 LAEVEFDIA
+340 EVEFEIV

-358 LVSSKPEKKKKIA
+358 PIPSKPKKKKKIVR
-371 HKRSSTYLLPNLKL
+371 KRSSTYLLPNLKL
-385 LEDPPPG
+385 LEAPPPG
-392 DGKIDRETL
+392 DGIIDRETL
-401 FKGAQVL
+401 FKGAQAL
-408 EQSLSNFNVE
+408 EQSLSNFGVQ
-418 GKVAQVNPGP
+418 GKVVQVNPGP

-434 VVPPPGVKVSKIVGL
+434 VAPPPGVKVSKIVGL
-449 SDDLALVMKAQSIRI
+449 ADDLALVMKAQSIRI

-504 MLALGKTSSGD
+504 MLGLGKTATGES
-515 PYCADLTKMPHLLIA
+515 YCADLAKMPHLLIA
-530 GATGAG
+530 GATGSG

-549 FRCTPEEVRFIMIDP
+549 FRCTPEEVRFIMVDP

-583 TDPKMASGAL
+583 VDPKMASDAL
-593 KWAVSE
+593 KWVVSE

-630 TEADREEIP
+630 TEEDRDEIP

-657 TAPKDIENSLARL
+657 TAPSDIESSLARL

-734 FLPPGLPEPIRL
+734 FLPPGQPEPIRL

-755 TEELVAWV
+755 TEQLVAWV
-763 RDQGVELDGVEFEGE
+763 SDQDVELDRVEFEGE
-778 NSDLSVADNERD
+778 NSDLSVVDNERD

-835 GPSNGSSKGREVLV
+835 GPPNGSSKGREVLV
-849 DEDYLEELEALEV
+849 DENYLEELEELDV

>member
-1 MEQSSKALSETLK
+1 MEQSSKALPETQKDQLA
-14 NQSRLLFQILGVCLI
+14 LPFQILGVCLI
-29 ALAVLMALSLL
+29 ALALLMALSLL
-40 SHAPEDP
+40 SHSPEDP

-60 VGWLGAHVSYY
+60 VGWLGAHVSYH

-79 AYALIVVVL
+79 AYALIVLVF

-108 ILFSLMVIYCG
+108 ILFSLIVIYCS
-119 ATGVIFWERPTTAWK
+119 ATGVLFWERPTMAWK

-141 MLSSSLLV
+141 MLSSFLLV
-149 PYLGI
+149 PYLGT
-154 VGSYIC
+154 VGSYIS
-160 LSTLFVV
+160 LATLFVV
-167 LLMAATDIP
+167 VLMVTTDIP
-176 FNRIPEWTF
+176 FNRSPKRSF
-185 SKKRAEKSD
+185 FKKRAEKSE
-194 NNGTLT
+194 NNRAST
-200 EVAGVEDIDQAEN
+200 EVARVEGIDQAEDIN
-213 SDHAEATDQK
+213 QVDNIDQK
-223 KNTTEEE
+223 NNRPEKE
-230 IVADPILDE
+230 IVANSILGD
-239 WEKDELAEI
+239 WKKDELAEV
-248 PRPEIA
+248 PEPEIA
-254 ADIDEEDID
+254 DDIDEEDID
-263 ELLEKHAI
+263 ELLEKT
-271 KKETVADPIPDVAQ
+271 KKETIADPIPDIAQ
-285 VEEKEDELAEV
+285 VDWKEDELTEV
-296 PKSEIAADI
+296 PKSEIA
-305 DEEDLDEL
+305 EDAVDKS
-313 LEKHVQKKETVA
+313 EK
-325 DPMPDVAQVE
+325 DVARVE
-335 QKEDE
+335 PEENE
-340 LAEVEFDIA
+340 LSEVEFEIV
-349 DETPEPEPE
+349 DETPEPEP
-358 LVSSKPEKKKKIA
+358 VPSKPKKKIKR
-371 HKRSSTYLLPNLKL
+371 KRSSTYLLPNLKL

-392 DGKIDRETL
+392 DGMIDRKTL

-408 EQSLSNFNVE
+408 EQSLSNFGVQ
-418 GKVAQVNPGP
+418 GKVVQVNPGP

-434 VVPPPGVKVSKIVGL
+434 VAPPPGVKVSKIVGL
-449 SDDLALVMKAQSIRI
+449 ADDLALVMKAQSIRI

-492 ESRAFEQSDSKL
+492 ESRAFDQSDSKL
-504 MLALGKTSSGD
+504 MLGFGKTASGD
-515 PYCADLTKMPHLLIA
+515 PYCADLAKMPHLLIA

-549 FRCTPEEVRFIMIDP
+549 FRCTPEEVRFIMVDP

-583 TDPKMASGAL
+583 VDPKMASGAL

-614 ITDFNAKMA
+614 ITDFNVKMA

-630 TEADREEIP
+630 TEKDRDEIP

-657 TAPKDIENSLARL
+657 TAPSDIENSLARL

-734 FLPPGLPEPIRL
+734 FLPPGQPESIRL

-755 TEELVAWV
+755 TEQLVAWV
-763 RDQGVELDGVEFEGE
+763 RDQGVELDSVEFEGE
-778 NSDLSVADNERD
+778 NNDLSVADNERD
-790 ARFDEALRLVVIHQ
+790 ARFDEALRLVIIHQ

-835 GPSNGSSKGREVLV
+835 GPPNGSSKGREVLV
-849 DEDYLEELEALEV
+849 DEDYLEELEELDV

>member
-1 MEQSSKALSETLK
+1 MEQSSKALPETSK
-14 NQSRLLFQILGVCLI
+14 DQSRLPFQILGICLI
-29 ALAVLMALSLL
+29 ALALLMVLSLL
-40 SHAPEDP
+40 SHSPEDP

-60 VGWLGAHVSYY
+60 VGWLGAHVSYH
-71 LLFGVGYG
+71 LLFSVGYG
-79 AYALIVVVL
+79 AYALIVVAL

-103 VTHSI
+103 VMHSI

-119 ATGVIFWERPTTAWK
+119 TTGVLFWERPTMAWK

-141 MLSSSLLV
+141 MVSSSLLV
-149 PYLGI
+149 PYLGT
-154 VGSYIC
+154 VGSYIS
-160 LSTLFVV
+160 LATLFVV
-167 LLMAATDIP
+167 LLMVATDIP

-185 SKKRAEKSD
+185 LKKRAEKSD
-194 NNGTLT
+194 KNETST
-200 EVAGVEDIDQAEN
+200 EVARVEDSDQVEDIDQIE
-213 SDHAEATDQK
+213 DIDQK

-230 IVADPILDE
+230 IADDPILDE
-239 WEKDELAEI
+239 WEKDELAEM
-248 PRPEIA
+248 PRPVIA
-254 ADIDEEDID
+254 DDMKEKDID
-263 ELLEKHAI
+263 ELLEKHT
-271 KKETVADPIPDVAQ
+271 KKTVADPIPDMAR
-285 VEEKEDELAEV
+285 VER
-296 PKSEIAADI
+296 
-305 DEEDLDEL
+305 EEDKL
-313 LEKHVQKKETVA
+313 
-325 DPMPDVAQVE
+325 P
-335 QKEDE
+335 
-340 LAEVEFDIA
+340 EVEFEIA

-358 LVSSKPEKKKKIA
+358 PVPSKKKKKIKR
-371 HKRSSTYLLPNLKL
+371 KRSSTYLLPDLKL

-392 DGKIDRETL
+392 DGIIGRETL

-408 EQSLSNFNVE
+408 EQSLSNFGVQ
-418 GKVAQVNPGP
+418 GKVVQVNPGP

-434 VVPPPGVKVSKIVGL
+434 VAPPPGVKVSKIVGL
-449 SDDLALVMKAQSIRI
+449 ADDLALVMKAQSIRI
-464 QAPIPGKAAVGIE
+464 QAPIPGKAAVGVE

-504 MLALGKTSSGD
+504 MLGFGKTASGD
-515 PYCADLTKMPHLLIA
+515 PYCADLAKMPHLLIA
-530 GATGAG
+530 GATGSG

-549 FRCTPEEVRFIMIDP
+549 FRCTPEEVRFIMVDP

-583 TDPKMASGAL
+583 VDPKMASDAL

-614 ITDFNAKMA
+614 ITDFNAKMV

-630 TEADREEIP
+630 TEEDREEIP

-657 TAPKDIENSLARL
+657 TAPSDIENSLARL

-719 DANGGEKLLGRGDML
+719 DANGVEKLLGRGDML
-734 FLPPGLPEPIRL
+734 FLPPGQPEPIRL

-755 TEELVAWV
+755 TEQLVAWV
-763 RDQGVELDGVEFEGE
+763 SDQDVELDRVEFEGE
-778 NSDLSVADNERD
+778 NSDLSVVDNERD

-849 DEDYLEELEALEV
+849 DEDYLEELEELDV

>member
-1 MEQSSKALSETLK
+1 MP
-14 NQSRLLFQILGVCLI
+14 RPVI
-29 ALAVLMALSLL
+29 A
-40 SHAPEDP
+40 D
-47 PNSTRPNELAQNL
+47 
-60 VGWLGAHVSYY
+60 
-71 LLFGVGYG
+71 
-79 AYALIVVVL
+79 
-88 VWGWNRLRMSSVRSL
+88 
-103 VTHSI
+103 
-108 ILFSLMVIYCG
+108 
-119 ATGVIFWERPTTAWK
+119 
-134 LGGGLGF
+134 
-141 MLSSSLLV
+141 
-149 PYLGI
+149 
-154 VGSYIC
+154 
-160 LSTLFVV
+160 
-167 LLMAATDIP
+167 DI
-176 FNRIPEWTF
+176 
-185 SKKRAEKSD
+185 KEK
-194 NNGTLT
+194 
-200 EVAGVEDIDQAEN
+200 DID
-213 SDHAEATDQK
+213 K
-223 KNTTEEE
+223 
-230 IVADPILDE
+230 
-239 WEKDELAEI
+239 
-248 PRPEIA
+248 
-254 ADIDEEDID
+254 
-263 ELLEKHAI
+263 LLEKHT
-271 KKETVADPIPDVAQ
+271 KKTVADPIPDMAQ
-285 VEEKEDELAEV
+285 VER
-296 PKSEIAADI
+296 
-305 DEEDLDEL
+305 EEDKL
-313 LEKHVQKKETVA
+313 
-325 DPMPDVAQVE
+325 P
-335 QKEDE
+335 
-340 LAEVEFDIA
+340 EVEFEIA
-349 DETPEPEPE
+349 DEMPEPEPE
-358 LVSSKPEKKKKIA
+358 PVPSKKKKKIKR
-371 HKRSSTYLLPNLKL
+371 KRSSTYLLPDLKL

-392 DGKIDRETL
+392 DGIIGRETL

-408 EQSLSNFNVE
+408 EQSLSNFGVQ
-418 GKVAQVNPGP
+418 GKVVQVNPGP

-449 SDDLALVMKAQSIRI
+449 ADDLALVMKAQSIRI

-504 MLALGKTSSGD
+504 MLGFGKTASGD
-515 PYCADLTKMPHLLIA
+515 PYCADLAKMPHLLIA
-530 GATGAG
+530 GATGSG

-549 FRCTPEEVRFIMIDP
+549 FRCTPEEVRFIMVDP

-583 TDPKMASGAL
+583 VDPKMASDAL

-614 ITDFNAKMA
+614 ITDFNAKMV

-630 TEADREEIP
+630 TEEDREEIP

-657 TAPKDIENSLARL
+657 TAAGDIENSLARL

-734 FLPPGLPEPIRL
+734 FLPPGQPEPIRL

-755 TEELVAWV
+755 TEQLVAWV
-763 RDQGVELDGVEFEGE
+763 SDQDVELDRVEFEGE
-778 NSDLSVADNERD
+778 NSDLSVVDNERD

-849 DEDYLEELEALEV
+849 DEDYLEELEELDV

>member
-1 MEQSSKALSETLK
+1 
-14 NQSRLLFQILGVCLI
+14 
-29 ALAVLMALSLL
+29 MALSLL
-40 SHAPEDP
+40 SHSPEDP

-60 VGWLGAHVSYY
+60 VGWLGAHVSYH
-71 LLFGVGYG
+71 LLFSVGYG
-79 AYALIVVVL
+79 AYALIVLVL
-88 VWGWNRLRMSSVRSL
+88 VWGWNRLRISSVRSF
-103 VTHSI
+103 VMHSV
-108 ILFSLMVIYCG
+108 ILFALMVIYCG
-119 ATGVIFWERPTTAWK
+119 ATGVLFWERPTMAWK

-154 VGSYIC
+154 VGSYIS
-160 LSTLFVV
+160 LATLFVV
-167 LLMAATDIP
+167 LLMVATDIP

-185 SKKRAEKSD
+185 FKKRAEKSD
-194 NNGTLT
+194 NNGTST
-200 EVAGVEDIDQAEN
+200 EVARDKDIDQVEDIDQ
-213 SDHAEATDQK
+213 K
-223 KNTTEEE
+223 KNITEEE
-230 IVADPILDE
+230 IVDESILDD
-239 WEKDELAEI
+239 WKKGELVEI
-248 PRPEIA
+248 PRPVIA
-254 ADIDEEDID
+254 DDIEEKDIDEP
-263 ELLEKHAI
+263 LEKPTI
-271 KKETVADPIPDVAQ
+271 ADPIPDVARG
-285 VEEKEDELAEV
+285 EREEDELSEERF
-296 PKSEIAADI
+296 SEIEI
-305 DEEDLDEL
+305 
-313 LEKHVQKKETVA
+313 V
-325 DPMPDVAQVE
+325 
-335 QKEDE
+335 
-340 LAEVEFDIA
+340 

-358 LVSSKPEKKKKIA
+358 PVPSKPKKKKKI
-371 HKRSSTYLLPNLKL
+371 KRKKSSTYLLPNLKL
-385 LEDPPPG
+385 LEAPPPG
-392 DGKIDRETL
+392 DGIIDRETL
-401 FKGAQVL
+401 FKGAQAL
-408 EQSLSNFNVE
+408 EQSLSNFGVQ

-449 SDDLALVMKAQSIRI
+449 ADDLALVMKAQSIRI
-464 QAPIPGKAAVGIE
+464 QAPIPGKAVVGIE

-504 MLALGKTSSGD
+504 MLGFGKTASGD
-515 PYCADLTKMPHLLIA
+515 PYCADLAKMPHLLIA

-549 FRCTPEEVRFIMIDP
+549 FRCTPEEVRFIMVDP

-583 TDPKMASGAL
+583 VDPKVASGAL

-630 TEADREEIP
+630 TEEDREEIP

-657 TAPKDIENSLARL
+657 TAPSDIENSLARL

-734 FLPPGLPEPIRL
+734 FLPPGQPEPIRL

-755 TEELVAWV
+755 TEQLVAWV

-778 NSDLSVADNERD
+778 NSDLSVVDNERD

-849 DEDYLEELEALEV
+849 DEDYLEELEELDV

>member
-1 MEQSSKALSETLK
+1 MEQSSKALPETQKDQLT
-14 NQSRLLFQILGVCLI
+14 LPFQILGVCLI
-29 ALAVLMALSLL
+29 ALALLMALSLL
-40 SHAPEDP
+40 SHSPEDP

-60 VGWLGAHVSYY
+60 VGWLGAHVSYH

-79 AYALIVVVL
+79 AYALIVLVF

-108 ILFSLMVIYCG
+108 ILFSLVVIYCS
-119 ATGVIFWERPTTAWK
+119 ATGVLFWERPTMAWK

-141 MLSSSLLV
+141 MLSSFLLV
-149 PYLGI
+149 PYLGT
-154 VGSYIC
+154 VGSYIS
-160 LSTLFVV
+160 LATLFVV
-167 LLMAATDIP
+167 VLMVTTDIP
-176 FNRIPEWTF
+176 FNRSPRRSF
-185 SKKRAEKSD
+185 FRKRAEKSD
-194 NNGTLT
+194 NNGTST
-200 EVAGVEDIDQAEN
+200 EVEDIDQIE
-213 SDHAEATDQK
+213 DIDQK

-230 IVADPILDE
+230 IITDPILDIAQVN
-239 WEKDELAEI
+239 WKKDELTAVPE
-248 PRPEIA
+248 PEIA
-254 ADIDEEDID
+254 DDIDEEDID
-263 ELLEKHAI
+263 ELLEKHTT
-271 KKETVADPIPDVAQ
+271 KKETIADPISDMAQ
-285 VEEKEDELAEV
+285 VDRKEDELAEV
-296 PKSEIAADI
+296 PKSETA
-305 DEEDLDEL
+305 EDAVDKS
-313 LEKHVQKKETVA
+313 EK
-325 DPMPDVAQVE
+325 DVARVDTE
-335 QKEDE
+335 EDE
-340 LAEVEFDIA
+340 LSEVEFEIV

-358 LVSSKPEKKKKIA
+358 PVPSKPKKKIVR
-371 HKRSSTYLLPNLKL
+371 KRSSTYLLPNLKL

-392 DGKIDRETL
+392 DGIIDRETL

-408 EQSLSNFNVE
+408 EQSLSNFGVQ
-418 GKVAQVNPGP
+418 GKVVQVNPGP

-434 VVPPPGVKVSKIVGL
+434 VAPPPGVKVSKIVGL
-449 SDDLALVMKAQSIRI
+449 ADDLALVMKAQSIRI

-504 MLALGKTSSGD
+504 MLGFGKTASGD
-515 PYCADLTKMPHLLIA
+515 PYCADLAKMPHLLIA

-549 FRCTPEEVRFIMIDP
+549 FRCTPEEVRFIMVDP

-583 TDPKMASGAL
+583 VDPKMASGAL

-630 TEADREEIP
+630 TEEDRDEIP

-657 TAPKDIENSLARL
+657 TAPSDIENSLARL

-734 FLPPGLPEPIRL
+734 FLPPGQPEPIRL

-755 TEELVAWV
+755 TEQLVAWV
-763 RDQGVELDGVEFEGE
+763 RDQGVELDSVEFEGE
-778 NSDLSVADNERD
+778 NSDLSVAENERD

-835 GPSNGSSKGREVLV
+835 GPPNGSSKGREVLV
-849 DEDYLEELEALEV
+849 DENYLEELEELDV

>member
-1 MEQSSKALSETLK
+1 MEQSSKALPETQKDPLT
-14 NQSRLLFQILGVCLI
+14 LPFQILGVCLI
-29 ALAVLMALSLL
+29 ALALLMALSLL
-40 SHAPEDP
+40 SHSPEDP

-60 VGWLGAHVSYY
+60 VGWLGAHVSYH

-79 AYALIVVVL
+79 AYALIVLVF

-108 ILFSLMVIYCG
+108 ILFSLVVIYCS
-119 ATGVIFWERPTTAWK
+119 ATGVLFWERPTMAWK

-141 MLSSSLLV
+141 MLSSFLLV
-149 PYLGI
+149 PYLGT
-154 VGSYIC
+154 VGSYIS
-160 LSTLFVV
+160 LATLFVV
-167 LLMAATDIP
+167 VLMVTTDIP
-176 FNRIPEWTF
+176 FNRSPRRSF
-185 SKKRAEKSD
+185 FKKRAEKSD
-194 NNGTLT
+194 NNGTST
-200 EVAGVEDIDQAEN
+200 EVEDI
-213 SDHAEATDQK
+213 DQK

-230 IVADPILDE
+230 IITDPILDIAQVN
-239 WEKDELAEI
+239 WKKDELTAVPE
-248 PRPEIA
+248 PEIA
-254 ADIDEEDID
+254 DDIDEEDID
-263 ELLEKHAI
+263 ELLEKHTT
-271 KKETVADPIPDVAQ
+271 KKETIADPISDMAQ
-285 VEEKEDELAEV
+285 VDRKEDELTEV
-296 PKSEIAADI
+296 PKSETA
-305 DEEDLDEL
+305 EDAVDKS
-313 LEKHVQKKETVA
+313 EK
-325 DPMPDVAQVE
+325 DVARVE
-335 QKEDE
+335 TEEDE
-340 LAEVEFDIA
+340 LSEVEFEIV

-358 LVSSKPEKKKKIA
+358 PVPSKPKKKIVR
-371 HKRSSTYLLPNLKL
+371 KRSSTYLLPNLKL

-392 DGKIDRETL
+392 DGIIDRETL

-408 EQSLSNFNVE
+408 EQSLSNFGVQ
-418 GKVAQVNPGP
+418 GKVVQVNPGP

-434 VVPPPGVKVSKIVGL
+434 VAPPPGVKVSKIVGL
-449 SDDLALVMKAQSIRI
+449 ADDLALVMKAQSIRI

-504 MLALGKTSSGD
+504 MLGFGKTASGD
-515 PYCADLTKMPHLLIA
+515 PYCADLAKMPHLLIA

-549 FRCTPEEVRFIMIDP
+549 FRCTPEEVRFIMVDP

-575 PHLLAPVV
+575 PHLLSPVV
-583 TDPKMASGAL
+583 VDPKMASGAL

-599 MENRYRTMA
+599 MESRYRTMA

-630 TEADREEIP
+630 TEEDRDEIP

-657 TAPKDIENSLARL
+657 TAPSDIENSLARL

-734 FLPPGLPEPIRL
+734 FLPPGQPEPIRL

-755 TEELVAWV
+755 TEQLVAWV
-763 RDQGVELDGVEFEGE
+763 RDQGVELDSVEFEGE
-778 NSDLSVADNERD
+778 NSDLSVAENERD

-835 GPSNGSSKGREVLV
+835 GPPNGSSKGREVLV
-849 DEDYLEELEALEV
+849 DENYLEELEELDV

>member
-1 MEQSSKALSETLK
+1 MEQSSEALPETQKDQLT
-14 NQSRLLFQILGVCLI
+14 LPFQILGVCLI
-29 ALAVLMALSLL
+29 ALAILMALSLL
-40 SHAPEDP
+40 SHSPEDP

-60 VGWLGAHVSYY
+60 VGWLGAHISYH
-71 LLFGVGYG
+71 LLFSVGYG
-79 AYALIVVVL
+79 AYALIVLVV
-88 VWGWNRLRMSSVRSL
+88 VWGWNRLRMSSVRSFMM
-103 VTHSI
+103 HSI

-119 ATGVIFWERPTTAWK
+119 ATGVLFWGRPTMAWK

-149 PYLGI
+149 PYLGT

-160 LSTLFVV
+160 LATLFVV
-167 LLMAATDIP
+167 LLMVATDIP

-185 SKKRAEKSD
+185 LKKRAKKSD
-194 NNGTLT
+194 NNGAST
-200 EVAGVEDIDQAEN
+200 EVAGVEYINQIEDI
-213 SDHAEATDQK
+213 DQK
-223 KNTTEEE
+223 KNITEEE
-230 IVADPILDE
+230 IVADSILDVAQVD
-239 WEKDELAEI
+239 WEKGELAEVPGSEI
-248 PRPEIA
+248 PD
-254 ADIDEEDID
+254 DIDEEDID
-263 ELLEKHAI
+263 ELLEKHAK
-271 KKETVADPIPDVAQ
+271 KKETIADPIPDMAR
-285 VEEKEDELAEV
+285 VELEEDEL
-296 PKSEIAADI
+296 S
-305 DEEDLDEL
+305 
-313 LEKHVQKKETVA
+313 
-325 DPMPDVAQVE
+325 
-335 QKEDE
+335 
-340 LAEVEFDIA
+340 EVEFEIV

-358 LVSSKPEKKKKIA
+358 PVPSKPKKKIKR
-371 HKRSSTYLLPNLKL
+371 KRSSTYLLPNLKL

-392 DGKIDRETL
+392 DGVIDRETL

-408 EQSLSNFNVE
+408 EQSLSNFSVE
-418 GKVAQVNPGP
+418 GKVVQVNPGP

-434 VVPPPGVKVSKIVGL
+434 VAPPPGVKVSKIVGL
-449 SDDLALVMKAQSIRI
+449 ADDLALVMKAQSIRI

-477 VPNPEPYTVFLKEIL
+477 VPNLEPYTVYLKEIL
-492 ESRAFEQSDSKL
+492 ESRTFDQSDSKL
-504 MLALGKTSSGD
+504 MLALGKTASGD
-515 PYCADLTKMPHLLIA
+515 PYCADLAKMPHLLIA

-549 FRCTPEEVRFIMIDP
+549 FRCTPEEVRFIMVDP

-583 TDPKMASGAL
+583 VDPKMASGAL

-614 ITDFNAKMA
+614 IIDFNAKMA
-623 RLRQEAP
+623 RLRREAP
-630 TEADREEIP
+630 TEEDRDEIP

-651 LADLMM
+651 LADLML
-657 TAPKDIENSLARL
+657 TAPSDIENSLARL

-708 VASKVDSRTII
+708 VATKVDSRTII

-734 FLPPGLPEPIRL
+734 FLPPGQPEPIRL

-755 TEELVAWV
+755 TEQVVAWV
-763 RDQGVELDGVEFEGE
+763 RDQGVEFEGVEFEGE
-778 NSDLSVADNERD
+778 NSDLPVVDNARD
-790 ARFDEALRLVVIHQ
+790 ARFDEALRWVVIHQ

-835 GPSNGSSKGREVLV
+835 GPPNGSSKGREVLV
-849 DEDYLEELEALEV
+849 GEDYLEELEELDV